1 MGCVGRGRMQQPGH
15 RALTPGPRR
24 SSAGS
29 CAACWEGARGCQR
42 VTGAEMGMRRAVAQ
56 ASRAGC
62 IHAKHIF
69 V

>member
-1 MGCVGRGRMQQPGH
+1 MQQPGH
-15 RALTPGPRR
+15 GALTPGPRH

-29 CAACWEGARGCQR
+29 SPPCWEGAEGCQR
-42 VTGAEMGMRRAVAQ
+42 VSGAEMGMRRAVAQ
-56 ASRAGC
+56 ASRAGG